1 MCAWNRGMWAEHI
14 FTVRKELAWFLLDSA
29 DTVCVYGGSIE
40 CSNVYEIFRKQKKKN
55 ILPQLIAPQG
65 AIVQMRSGCTH
76 MPPHSCPHVRITH
89 YRRRCCLLQTH
100 TANKRHW
107 RQMEYDWQSGFT
119 TKSLKS
125 TLYPLYFYF
134 TLNERGREWMYTPLS
149 HANRTRR
156 PCDAPISTQY
166 SSTEEKPTPGKQTH
180 THTKPDTMKQIE
192 KNYPKTKQSAE
203 KCFIF
208 VRNLSTRRRVDGKP
222 EVPRIDV
229 GGSPCYMY
237 IVYSWN
243 INHNRNGN
251 SNNFWYL
258 CQAIKLLNVYYENN
272 LFNILFCEMEMEM
285 DGGRVTRMA
294 LGAQ

>member
-40 CSNVYEIFRKQKKKN
+40 CSNVYEIFRKQKKIN

-149 HANRTRR
+149 HVNRTRR

-180 THTKPDTMKQIE
+180 THTHQTGHNEANREKLSKDETKRRKMLHICAESVDQKKSGWETRSTAHWRGGLTMLHV
-192 KNYPKTKQSAE
+192 Y
-203 KCFIF
+203 
-208 VRNLSTRRRVDGKP
+208 
-222 EVPRIDV
+222 RI
-229 GGSPCYMY
+229 
-237 IVYSWN
+237 
-243 INHNRNGN
+243 
-251 SNNFWYL
+251 
-258 CQAIKLLNVYYENN
+258 
-272 LFNILFCEMEMEM
+272 
-285 DGGRVTRMA
+285 
-294 LGAQ
+294 